1 MQNRDQNDVIKILV
15 SILLIILITN
25 TRSLKAQNI
34 IEKVTKKAFSTSKDS
49 TRSGVFMVLPALGY
63 AQETGAEYGIASNY
77 NFYLNKKD
85 TSIRSSNIL
94 LMGTYTTKK
103 QSNIKLQA
111 DLWTDNNDYH
121 IISEV
126 RYRNWPSNFYGIGMD
141 TRKADEDLISQK
153 MFRAKLE
160 VEKKIA
166 PNYYTGVNMQY
177 DYVKFK
183 DKEIDGIFDEAF
195 LLGKKGGQQLL
206 LGISQL
212 FDNRN
217 NVSYTT
223 KGYYARGK
231 LAYAPKLWTK
241 EDFEGA
247 NFDADLRAFF
257 PLHPKLT
264 LAAQALYR
272 TTFGKTIPYYAYRD
286 LGGDMMMRGY
296 YIGRYKDKNYLAS
309 QAELRYRFHPRFAV
323 AGFTGVGSV
332 FSKENNAR
340 FIPSYGGGL
349 RYFFSLEHNSNIRI
363 DYAYG
368 EQRPGEKRQSG
379 FYLSLSEAF

>member
-1 MQNRDQNDVIKILV
+1 MQNPDQNKVIKILV
-15 SILLIILITN
+15 SILFIVFITITN
-25 TRSLKAQNI
+25 TLKAQNLL
-34 IEKVTKKAFSTSKDS
+34 EKVTKKVFSTSKDS
-49 TRSGVFMVLPALGY
+49 TRSGVFMILPALGY

-85 TSIRSSNIL
+85 SSIRSSNIL

-111 DLWTDNNDYH
+111 DIWTDNNDYH
-121 IISEV
+121 IISEL

-141 TRKADEDLISQK
+141 TKKVDEDLISQK
-153 MFRAKLE
+153 LFRAKLE
-160 VEKKIA
+160 VEKRMA
-166 PNYYTGVNMQY
+166 SNYYSGVNIQY
-177 DYVKFK
+177 DNVQFH
-183 DKEIDGIFDEAF
+183 DREPGGIFDQTAII
-195 LLGKKGGQQLL
+195 GKNGGQQLL

-212 FDNRN
+212 YDNRN
-217 NVSYTT
+217 HVSYTT
-223 KGYYARGK
+223 HGYYARAK

-247 NFDADLRAFF
+247 NVDVDLRGFF
-257 PLHPKLT
+257 PLHKKVT
-264 LAAQALYR
+264 LAAQAIYR

-323 AGFTGVGSV
+323 AGFTGIGSV
-332 FSKENNAR
+332 FSKEYQAR
-340 FIPSYGGGL
+340 FVPSYGGGL
-349 RYFFSLEHNSNIRI
+349 RYFFSLEHNSNIRL

>member
-1 MQNRDQNDVIKILV
+1 MQNPDQNKVIKILV
-15 SILLIILITN
+15 SILFIVFITN
-25 TRSLKAQNI
+25 THILKAQNI
-34 IEKVTKKAFSTSKDS
+34 LEKVTKKVFSTSKDS
-49 TRSGVFMVLPALGY
+49 TRSGVFMILPALGY

-77 NFYLNKKD
+77 NFYFNKKD
-85 TSIRSSNIL
+85 SSIRSSNIL

-103 QSNIKLQA
+103 QSNIKLQS
-111 DLWTDNNDYH
+111 DIWTDNNDYH
-121 IISEV
+121 IISEL

-141 TRKADEDLISQK
+141 TKKIDEDLISQK
-153 MFRAKLE
+153 LFRAKLE
-160 VEKKIA
+160 VEKRMTS
-166 PNYYTGVNMQY
+166 NYYSGVNIQY
-177 DYVKFK
+177 DYVQFH
-183 DKEIDGIFDEAF
+183 DREPGGIFDQATVI
-195 LLGKKGGQQLL
+195 GKNGGQQLL

-212 FDNRN
+212 YDNRN
-217 NVSYTT
+217 HVSYTT
-223 KGYYARGK
+223 KGYYARAK

-247 NFDADLRAFF
+247 NFDADLRGFF
-257 PLHPKLT
+257 PINKKIT
-264 LAAQALYR
+264 LAAQAIYR
-272 TTFGKTIPYYAYRD
+272 ATFGKTIPYYAYRD

-323 AGFTGVGSV
+323 AGFTGIGSV
-332 FSKENNAR
+332 FSKEYQAR
-340 FIPSYGGGL
+340 FVPSYGGGL
-349 RYFFSLEHNSNIRI
+349 RYFFSLEHNSNIRL

>member
-1 MQNRDQNDVIKILV
+1 MQNPDQNKVIKILV
-15 SILLIILITN
+15 SLLFIVFITITN
-25 TRSLKAQNI
+25 TLKAQNLL
-34 IEKVTKKAFSTSKDS
+34 EKVTKKVFSTSKDS
-49 TRSGVFMVLPALGY
+49 TRSGVFMILPALGY
-63 AQETGAEYGIASNY
+63 AQETRAEYGIASNY

-85 TSIRSSNIL
+85 SSIRSSNIL

-111 DLWTDNNDYH
+111 DIWTDNNDYH
-121 IISEV
+121 IISEL

-141 TRKADEDLISQK
+141 TKKVDEDLISQK
-153 MFRAKLE
+153 LFRAKLE
-160 VEKKIA
+160 VEKRMA
-166 PNYYTGVNMQY
+166 SNYYAGVNIQY
-177 DYVKFK
+177 DYVQFH
-183 DKEIDGIFDEAF
+183 DQEPGGIFDQTAII
-195 LLGKKGGQQLL
+195 GKNGGQQLL

-212 FDNRN
+212 YDNRN
-217 NVSYTT
+217 HVSYTT
-223 KGYYARGK
+223 HGYYARAK

-247 NFDADLRAFF
+247 NVDVDLRGFF
-257 PLHPKLT
+257 PLHKKVT
-264 LAAQALYR
+264 LAAQAIYR

-323 AGFTGVGSV
+323 AGFTGIGSV
-332 FSKENNAR
+332 FSKEYQAR
-340 FIPSYGGGL
+340 FVPSYGGGL
-349 RYFFSLEHNSNIRI
+349 RYFFSLEHNSNIRL

>member
-1 MQNRDQNDVIKILV
+1 MQNPDQNKVIKILV
-15 SILLIILITN
+15 SILFIVFITITN
-25 TRSLKAQNI
+25 TLKAQNLL
-34 IEKVTKKAFSTSKDS
+34 EKVTKKVFSTSKDS
-49 TRSGVFMVLPALGY
+49 TRSGVFMILPALGY

-85 TSIRSSNIL
+85 SSIRSSNIL

-111 DLWTDNNDYH
+111 DIWTDNNDYH
-121 IISEV
+121 IISEL

-141 TRKADEDLISQK
+141 TKKVDEDLISQK
-153 MFRAKLE
+153 LFRAKLE
-160 VEKKIA
+160 VEKRMA
-166 PNYYTGVNMQY
+166 SNYYSGVNIQY
-177 DYVKFK
+177 DYVQFH
-183 DKEIDGIFDEAF
+183 DREPGGIFDQTAII
-195 LLGKKGGQQLL
+195 GKNGGQQLL

-212 FDNRN
+212 YDNRN
-217 NVSYTT
+217 HVSYTT
-223 KGYYARGK
+223 HGYYARAK

-247 NFDADLRAFF
+247 NVDVDLRGFF
-257 PLHPKLT
+257 PLHKKVT
-264 LAAQALYR
+264 LAAQAIYR

-323 AGFTGVGSV
+323 AGFTGIGSV
-332 FSKENNAR
+332 FSKEYQAR
-340 FIPSYGGGL
+340 FVPSYGGGL
-349 RYFFSLEHNSNIRI
+349 RYFFSLEHNSNIRL

>member
-1 MQNRDQNDVIKILV
+1 MQNRDQRKVIKMLV
-15 SILLIILITN
+15 SILFIVFITD
-25 TRSLKAQNI
+25 THILKAQNI
-34 IEKVTKKAFSTSKDS
+34 IEKITKKVFSTSKDS

-77 NFYLNKKD
+77 NFYFNRKD
-85 TSIRSSNIL
+85 SIIRSSNLL

-111 DLWTDNNDYH
+111 DIWTDNNDYH
-121 IISEV
+121 IISEI
-126 RYRNWPSNFYGIGMD
+126 RYRNWPSNYYGIGMD
-141 TRKADEDLISQK
+141 TKKADEDLISQK
-153 MFRAKLE
+153 LFRAKLE
-160 VEKKIA
+160 VEKRIA
-166 PNYYTGVNMQY
+166 SKYYAGVNIQY
-177 DYVKFK
+177 DYVQFK
-183 DKEIDGIFDEAF
+183 DIEIDGIFDGAS

-212 FDNRN
+212 FDNRD

-223 KGYYARGK
+223 RGYYARAK

-241 EDFEGA
+241 EDFEGG

-257 PLHPKLT
+257 PIHPKLT
-264 LAAQALYR
+264 LAAQAVYR
-272 TTFGKTIPYYAYRD
+272 STFGKTVPFYAYRD

-309 QAELRYRFHPRFAV
+309 QAELRYRFHPRFA
-323 AGFTGVGSV
+323 AAAFTGVGSV
-332 FSKENNAR
+332 FSKEYDAR
-340 FIPSYGGGL
+340 FIPSYGGGF